1 MAGPSSAE
9 ETLLQGLGRTPDPSI
24 LGPRPSVSA
33 PARRKKPL
41 PPNFTPRRS
50 ARLCKAAGARKMGPV
65 QRAQTVLLRQMGVI
79 QKEEQVSDEA
89 LDEYIKLFDKPLAPH
104 HVKAVIALFAP
115 GEVDFDEPMQPGFG
129 AFSLPD
135 AVEPCGA

>member
-1 MAGPSSAE
+1 
-9 ETLLQGLGRTPDPSI
+9 
-24 LGPRPSVSA
+24 
-33 PARRKKPL
+33 
-41 PPNFTPRRS
+41 
-50 ARLCKAAGARKMGPV
+50 
-65 QRAQTVLLRQMGVI
+65 MGVI
-79 QKEEQVSDEA
+79 QAEEQFSDEA